1 MGPDGQAATSRRE
14 CKIIFRRDY
23 ANYLVGYATGLPAQ
37 SERIDIPIA
46 VEQVIRVRCLILPVV
61 IESGK
66 KTSSGRQQKL
76 HIGCCIPTRD
86 SSRLNLSQIAASGG
100 PVKPGANL
108 ILVREVDAIRIL
120 IGDQSVREC
129 VSA

>member
-1 MGPDGQAATSRRE
+1 MGPGIGQPLADSTAKSSTD
-14 CKIIFRRDY
+14 RDY

-46 VEQVIRVRCLILPVV
+46 DEQVIRVRGLILPVV